1 MEEGGQARHA
11 LYNRR
16 SRVNVKD
23 GMCGLL
29 DPSTFALASSF
40 SLFPLAFWGHP
51 SPLLPFTLRTVLH
64 ARASIITVSAPF
76 IRPCVRSGGSG
87 EILCAL
93 VNAIRPGT
101 IPHVHESQ
109 LGFEQVPT

>member
-1 MEEGGQARHA
+1 MRTARTRSVVECMFKDGKCGCSIP
-11 LYNRR
+11 RR
-16 SRVNVKD
+16 SR
-23 GMCGLL
+23 LR
-29 DPSTFALASSF
+29 AASCCFHSRSGVIPRHCYELIF
-40 SLFPLAFWGHP
+40 SL
-51 SPLLPFTLRTVLH
+51 LPTVLSVRRLH
-64 ARASIITVSAPF
+64 GLRSPF
-76 IRPCVRSGGSG
+76 IRSCVLSGGSG